1 MRPFT
6 CSRSRERPARGIVHN
21 WPSMPRAALLVLVS
35 GTALAVGLTEA
46 PVGASKPASPSSP
59 SNTCAWPWT
68 VGVRSYNV
76 SMPDS
81 GAADWFQPIVAGEET
96 SITIS
101 GTYPDAR
108 YFSLSVYTPYGT
120 PVSVDGVSSSLAD
133 YRLVPDRGS
142 VNPWQRR
149 AAPGGRYHVTVRSGV
164 APGERNALPFPV
176 GTTSLHPGYLH
187 YRVYLPAGQDF
198 AEIKLPTIS
207 ITKGSTSH
215 TLPGCRTHGEVP
227 AAERAPGGRPRSSP
241 PPTPPPDAFFKSRLM
256 NGFDNVDAAYV
267 GAYVV
272 RPAPTDVLVVTAKAP
287 TFPAGSHPSPWPA
300 PVVDMRYWS
309 MCVGVGTSKLPTVVN
324 KLPDGQVDYG
334 CRADQ
339 QTKVNAAGDYAY
351 VIGSEAQRAAISRV
365 AGVTFLPFS
374 DSQPTPLY
382 LLWLRNYLV
391 NPGFAHSAQAVG
403 KPDDA
408 AAAAAA
414 MGPYYPRVS
423 TCALATLTTK
433 GLSACETP

>member
-1 MRPFT
+1 LRPFT
-6 CSRSRERPARGIVHN
+6 CSRSRERRARRVVHN
-21 WPSMPRAALLVLVS
+21 RRSMPTAALLALVS

-46 PVGASKPASPSSP
+46 PVGASEPASPSSP

-68 VGVRSYNV
+68 VGVRNYNV

-81 GAADWFQPIVAGEET
+81 GAADWFQPIVAGQET

-120 PVSVDGVSSSLAD
+120 PVSVDGVSSSLSD
-133 YRLVPDRGS
+133 YRVVPDHGS
-142 VNPWQRR
+142 VNPWQRL
-149 AAPGGRYHVTVRSGV
+149 AAPGGRYQVTVRSGV

-187 YRVYLPAGQDF
+187 YRVYLPAGGDF
-198 AEIKLPTIS
+198 AGIKLPTIG

-215 TLPGCRTHGEVP
+215 TLPACRTHGQVP
-227 AAERAPGGRPRSSP
+227 AAEKAPGGTPRSSP
-241 PPTPPPDAFFKSRLM
+241 PTTPPPDAFFKSRLM

-272 RPAPTDVLVVTAKAP
+272 RPAPTQVLVVTAKAP
-287 TFPAGSHPSPWPA
+287 TFPTGSHPSPWPA
-300 PVVDMRYWS
+300 PGVDMRYWS
-309 MCVGVGTSKLPTVVN
+309 MCIGVGTRKLPTVAN
-324 KLPDGQVDYG
+324 KLPDGPVDYG

-339 QTKVNAAGDYAY
+339 ETKVNAAGDYAY
-351 VIGSEAQRAAISRV
+351 VIGSETQRAAISRV
-365 AGVTFLPFS
+365 AGATFLPFS
-374 DSQPTPLY
+374 DSQTTPLY

-391 NPGFAHSAQAVG
+391 NAGFAHSAEAVG

-433 GLSACETP
+433 GLSACETH